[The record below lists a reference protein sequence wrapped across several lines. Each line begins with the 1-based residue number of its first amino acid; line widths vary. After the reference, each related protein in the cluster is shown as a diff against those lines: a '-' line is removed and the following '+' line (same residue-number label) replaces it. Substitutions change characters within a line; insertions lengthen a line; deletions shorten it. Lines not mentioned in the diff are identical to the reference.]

1 MKTKTAPRT
10 ATPEALAKYGTT
22 IHNCNCPDRTNRGGS
37 HIDPIQQDSVCY
49 HMLTKR
55 QQVRA
60 GQAAPAKAPLVG
72 SWKTID
78 GIQVYTLDEAPA
90 APAKPA
96 PTELETMQASRR
108 DMARRLD
115 DVQNIIALSE
125 PGDENDFDYRDIQA
139 YMHEADDL
147 WAALEEYDLRIS
159 TAIQAEAET
168 TEADLEFEALVSEP
182 NDGLDDTLTPEELV
196 ALMAGRKAERKLGGP
211 ARRCMDRS
219 GILEPAKPASAL
231 DALLAAISP
240 QLQGR
245 PIRRHG

>member
-22 IHNCNCPDRTNRGGS
+22 IHNCNCPDRVNRGGS

-90 APAKPA
+90 APAQAAPA
-96 PTELETMQASRR
+96 AKTAESLNALRSRR
-108 DMARRLD
+108 ADLEARLEEVSYQIDMCQP
-115 DVQNIIALSE
+115 V
-125 PGDENDFDYRDIQA
+125 DEIEAADFDYFQLG
-139 YMHEADDL
+139 YMMNDMDCIMGELEDL
-147 WAALEEYDLRIS
+147 DRKIAR
-159 TAIQAEAET
+159 AIQAE
-168 TEADLEFEALVSEP
+168 D
-182 NDGLDDTLTPEELV
+182 
-196 ALMAGRKAERKLGGP
+196 MAGKPKPKATP
-211 ARRCMDRS
+211 ATVVTCASHS
-219 GILEPAKPASAL
+219 GLKMSATES
-231 DALLAAISP
+231 LLAAISP
-240 QLQGR
+240 QLQGS